1 MLHIFLLSLSLF
13 ASLLIVI
20 FLTFFHHYCVAK
32 IKKSERR
39 IISPKQ
45 KKNRRRRRLN
55 MMMKNNNNNT
65 MWNSRRNK
73 QPKWV
78 RLERMRGTWKK
89 FHFMNVFYRICADS
103 TDFIYIYLS
112 INRLFWH
119 KNIDRNWE
127 TLSRGFRLRH
137 NFCWYFFIMFLLFFT
152 LSFVCLFMNQY
163 FIVYTSSQSIL
174 QFCIIII
181 ITDAVFLFYSFA
193 L

>member
-1 MLHIFLLSLSLF
+1 MPQFECILHVTHFSSLSLSVRF
-13 ASLLIVI
+13 SSHCD
-20 FLTFFHHYCVAK
+20 FSHFFFHHYCVAK

-45 KKNRRRRRLN
+45 KKKNRRRRRRLN

-103 TDFIYIYLS
+103 TDFIYIYIWALTDCFGIKISTEIERLS
-112 INRLFWH
+112 LAASDCGTIFVG
-119 KNIDRNWE
+119 IF
-127 TLSRGFRLRH
+127 SSCF
-137 NFCWYFFIMFLLFFT
+137 YYFLLWALFVYLWIST
-152 LSFVCLFMNQY
+152 L
-163 FIVYTSSQSIL
+163 
-174 QFCIIII
+174 
-181 ITDAVFLFYSFA
+181 
-193 L
+193 